1 MHLLKERLNNKQ
13 FILGTML
20 SEITTPNVIR
30 MLKGGGFSYTILDCE
45 HGYFDYSQAAA
56 LIGIAN
62 GIQLPVIVRI
72 PEIRR
77 EVITKYMDMGADG
90 LLVPMTNTKEDIEKV
105 VQYAKYAPVG
115 QRGISTQRAHTEYNP
130 PALADYM
137 KLANSRTIILAQ
149 IETNEGVGNVRD
161 ILSVEG
167 VDAALIGPNDMA
179 CDCGTPGD
187 FYTPLM
193 QDNISAVI
201 NAAKELNKPS
211 GIIASNIS
219 FLKECRQKG
228 MTIFSCNSETGILLS
243 GAKKIVNEFN

>member
-1 MHLLKERLNNKQ
+1 MHLLKEHLNNKQ

-20 SEITTPNVIR
+20 SEVSTPNVMR
-30 MLKGGGFSYTILDCE
+30 MLKGGGFSYVIVDCE

-62 GIQLPVIVRI
+62 GIQLPVIIRI
-72 PEIRR
+72 PEIKR

-90 LLVPMTNTKEDIEKV
+90 LLVPMTNTKEDIEQV
-105 VQYAKYAPVG
+105 VQYAKYAPLG

-130 PALADYM
+130 PALGEYM
-137 KLANSRTIILAQ
+137 KQANDRTIILAQ
-149 IETNEGVGNVRD
+149 IETRQGVKNVRD

-179 CDCGTPGD
+179 CDCGTPGN
-187 FYTPLM
+187 FHTPLM

-201 NAAKELNKPS
+201 DAARELNKPS

-219 FLKECRQKG
+219 FLKECQEKG
-228 MTIFSCNSETGILLS
+228 MTVFSCNSETGILLS
-243 GAKKIVNEFN
+243 GAKRIVNEFQ